1 MGALS
6 IWHWL
11 IVLAVVLLLF
21 GSKKLPEMARGLGR
35 SARIFKS
42 EIKEMQN
49 DDKSEDPQ
57 EPQAIT
63 QGGQPE
69 ASQFAQPQAQQ
80 YAQPQQQ
87 QYTQPQQ
94 QAPQQYGQPQQP
106 APQQYGQSQGSP
118 QGYPQAPQQPYQQPA
133 TQQPAP
139 GQSAPQQQ
147 PGQPQQFSDPTAP
160 FHGGQGQPG
169 Q

>member
-49 DDKSEDPQ
+49 DDKDPES
-57 EPQAIT
+57 EPQALT
-63 QGGQPE
+63 QAQPN
-69 ASQFAQPQAQQ
+69 AAQYAQPQAQQ
-80 YAQPQQQ
+80 Y
-87 QYTQPQQ
+87 
-94 QAPQQYGQPQQP
+94 QQP
-106 APQQYGQSQGSP
+106 APQQ
-118 QGYPQAPQQPYQQPA
+118 QAQPYQQPQA
-133 TQQPAP
+133 PA
-139 GQSAPQQQ
+139 APQQ
-147 PGQPQQFSDPTAP
+147 GQPQQYSDPTAP
-160 FHGGQGQPG
+160 YQGGQGQ
-169 Q
+169 

>member
-21 GSKKLPEMARGLGR
+21 GSKKLPDAARGLGR
-35 SARIFKS
+35 SMRIFKS

-49 DDKSEDPQ
+49 DDKPQ
-57 EPQAIT
+57 EPTDPQAIT
-63 QGGQPE
+63 QGGQTD
-69 ASQFAQPQAQQ
+69 AAQFAQPQAQQ
-80 YAQPQQQ
+80 YAQPQN
-87 QYTQPQQ
+87 QPQAQ
-94 QAPQQYGQPQQP
+94 
-106 APQQYGQSQGSP
+106 P

-133 TQQPAP
+133 PQPQA
-139 GQSAPQQQ
+139 QPQPPQQ
-147 PGQPQQFSDPTAP
+147 PGQPQQHSDPTAP
-160 FHGGQGQPG
+160 YNGGQGQPG